1 MVDALVLGTSA
12 FGVRVRVSSRP
23 NKNNNLFRVVV
34 FIYES
39 EARSSIKEV
48 RFIFNLFFCVK
59 FCTTTKTIDLL

>member
-39 EARSSIKEV
+39 EARSSIKEFELPV
-48 RFIFNLFFCVK
+48 SRV
-59 FCTTTKTIDLL
+59 